1 LRTFSRFNNRQLH
14 FLIGLAASRLTVSG
28 NYMLR
33 RLKHLKN
40 EVIAPKE
47 EEEEEVTFF
56 FISLMLHMYCVC
68 VL

>member
-14 FLIGLAASRLTVSG
+14 FLIGIAASRLTISG

-33 RLKHLKN
+33 RPKHLKN

-47 EEEEEVTFF
+47 EEEEEVTFL
-56 FISLMLHMYCVC
+56 FISLMVHMCHVC
-68 VL
+68 VS